1 MIKSTLGVMD
11 ELKEYASPKARL
23 TRLLKSGALTQI
35 RRGLYVD
42 DVAVSPRALAPVIY
56 GPSYISFQFALA
68 SSGLIPENVPVITSA
83 SYNKD
88 KDKVFR
94 TPLGEYRY
102 YYLPPA
108 VYPYGIRMEEEL
120 GLNWFMASPEKAL
133 CDVVY
138 KIPSVITVPEIETL
152 LLDDLRIDR
161 NDLVNL
167 DRLFIAWI
175 APLYRRKSILALARW
190 FEKEGLHG

>member
-1 MIKSTLGVMD
+1 MD

-35 RRGLYVD
+35 KRGLYVD

>member
-35 RRGLYVD
+35 KRGLYVD